1 VACPLPFPPP
11 RLSSLAVVVGG
22 GAVFGSGSGF
32 FLVFGVAFSLF
43 TRYNIDIEL
52 SLEVFVVLSSVFP
65 SPSSVSAPVPGSVA
79 SLAASA
85 GASFLCVRPSVRS
98 FSRWVCVCLFGSAAA
113 AAAFAGSACS
123 AFGFPFCAVRS
134 LGSGFGVSVPCFVSS
149 FSSPAGSLPCLWCSF
164 GGGSGSGSVPPSPS
178 PAPPSVPP
186 AVASVVGSA
195 SAVGFSGSRSPA
207 SGAAAAVRAVAAL
220 VSPGAA
226 VSLGCARGVDSLARG
241 LFPSAEV
248 FSVASGRWG
257 RGRGAF
263 AGRSSACVRSVAVP
277 GGVWVSFPASPCPPG
292 LSPSSSSSRCFSGFS
307 AGSWSS
313 LAFALGLGVRCV
325 VWLPSGVSAPV
336 GWGLS
341 SVGGGWWVSSPAP
354 VQLSLF

>member
-1 VACPLPFPPP
+1 MS
-11 RLSSLAVVVGG
+11 SSL
-22 GAVFGSGSGF
+22 
-32 FLVFGVAFSLF
+32 
-43 TRYNIDIEL
+43 
-52 SLEVFVVLSSVFP
+52 VLASP

-98 FSRWVCVCLFGSAAA
+98 FSRWVCVCLFGSSAA
-113 AAAFAGSACS
+113 AAAFADQACS

-149 FSSPAGSLPCLWCSF
+149 FSSPAGSLPCVWCSF
-164 GGGSGSGSVPPSPS
+164 GGGGGSAPVPPSPS
-178 PAPPSVPP
+178 APSSPSVPS
-186 AVASVVGSA
+186 AVSSVMSSA

-207 SGAAAAVRAVAAL
+207 PGASAAVRAVAAL

-226 VSLGCARGVDSLARG
+226 VSVGCASGVDSLARE
-241 LFPSAEV
+241 LFPSASV
-248 FSVASGRWG
+248 FAVSSGRWG

-277 GGVWVSFPASPCPPG
+277 GGVWVSFPASACPPG

-313 LAFALGLGVRCV
+313 LGLALGLGVRCV
-325 VWLPSGVSAPV
+325 VWLPDGVSAPV
-336 GWGLS
+336 GWGLVS
-341 SVGGGWWVSSPAP
+341 AGGGWWVSSPAP

>member
-1 VACPLPFPPP
+1 
-11 RLSSLAVVVGG
+11 
-22 GAVFGSGSGF
+22 
-32 FLVFGVAFSLF
+32 
-43 TRYNIDIEL
+43 
-52 SLEVFVVLSSVFP
+52 LSSVFP
-65 SPSSVSAPVPGSVA
+65 SPSSVSAPFPGSVA

-164 GGGSGSGSVPPSPS
+164 GGGGGSGSAPVPPSPS
-178 PAPPSVPP
+178 APSSPSVPP
-186 AVASVVGSA
+186 AVSSVVGSA

-207 SGAAAAVRAVAAL
+207 PGAAAAVSAVAAL
-220 VSPGAA
+220 VPPSAA

-241 LFPSAEV
+241 LFPSASV

-292 LSPSSSSSRCFSGFS
+292 LSPSSSSSRCFGGFS

-313 LAFALGLGVRCV
+313 LAFALGLGVLCV
-325 VWLPSGVSAPV
+325 VWLPAGVSAPV
-336 GWGLS
+336 GWGLVS
-341 SVGGGWWVSSPAP
+341 AGGGWWVSSPAP